1 MNWIEAK
8 KALNSSIGTD
18 EFVSLDILLKNAL
31 NKNNVTE
38 DEEE

>member
-18 EFVSLDILLKNAL
+18 EFVSLDILLENIL
-31 NKNNVTE
+31 NKQNAME
-38 DEEE
+38 DEEK